1 MTFQVDFEPIGR
13 RVKCNAGATL
23 LNAAQEAGVM
33 LTAICGG
40 EGSCGRCIVRVMSGE
55 VSPPNDT
62 EVSELGRDDVAA
74 GWRLACQSAIAG
86 DVCVHVPPDSLV
98 TAQRTQTEG
107 QALAVEHAP
116 AVRAFDVRL
125 PLPTQ
130 EDLRSDAA
138 RLRDALPVGVAG
150 LEFDARVLQRLPDD
164 LRAWEFQASAFVRD
178 LHPTPP
184 QSRVFS
190 PCVAG
195 GVRGGQVIAVRPYGT
210 VPLGL
215 AVDIG
220 TTKLAAYLVD
230 LNTGETCA
238 TAGAMNPQIAY
249 GEDVMARI
257 SHAINHV
264 NGGEQLRAVIVQ
276 ALNQMAR
283 DLCAMA
289 RRDIGDRYAV
299 GDIADAVVVGNTA
312 MHHLFLGL
320 PVRQL
325 GLAPYV
331 AAESA
336 ALDWKARDIGLE
348 LAPGAYVHLL
358 PNIAGFVGADHVAML
373 LATGL
378 AEREGVVL
386 GMDIG
391 TNTEVSLRARGR
403 HLSCSTASGPAF
415 EGAHIR
421 HGMRAAPGAIEKVSI
436 HGGHV
441 RIKTVD
447 DAPAVGLCGSGIL
460 DLVAQLFHAG
470 VINSRGAMRAEGE
483 NPRVRRGDHGLE
495 FIVVPGHENGGREI
509 TFSRADISEIQLA
522 KGAMRAGVNILL
534 RHAGVAEADI
544 DEVIIAGAFGTYL
557 DAQSGL
563 DIGMFP
569 RVERRKIRQV
579 GNAAGAGARMALL
592 SVAQR
597 EHAIQIARQIEYIEL
612 TAEKEFQS
620 EFARALLLE

>member
-13 RVKCNAGATL
+13 RVMCNADATL
-23 LNAAQEAGVM
+23 LDAAQEAGVM

-62 EVSELGRDDVAA
+62 EVFELGHDDVAA
-74 GWRLACQSAIAG
+74 GWRLACQTAIAG
-86 DVCVHVPPDSLV
+86 DVRVHVPPDSLV

-107 QALAVEHAP
+107 QAIAVEHAP

-125 PLPTQ
+125 APPMQ

-138 RLRDALPVGVAG
+138 RLRDALPVGGAG
-150 LEFDARVLQRLPDD
+150 LEFDARVLRRLPDD
-164 LRAWEFQASAFVRD
+164 LRAWEFQASAFVRK
-178 LHPTPP
+178 TE
-184 QSRVFS
+184 
-190 PCVAG
+190 
-195 GVRGGQVIAVRPYGT
+195 VIAVRPYGT

-230 LNTGETCA
+230 LNSGETCA

-257 SHAINHV
+257 SHAINHA
-264 NGGEQLRAVIVQ
+264 NGGEQLRAAIVE
-276 ALNQMAR
+276 ALNHMAR
-283 DLCAMA
+283 DLCAKA
-289 RRDIGDRYAV
+289 RRDVA
-299 GDIADAVVVGNTA
+299 DIADAVAVGNTA

-336 ALDWKARDIGLE
+336 ALDWKACDIGLE
-348 LAPGAYVHLL
+348 FAPGAYVHLL

-415 EGAHIR
+415 EGAHIL

-436 HGGHV
+436 HDGHV
-441 RIKTVD
+441 HIKTVND
-447 DAPAVGLCGSGIL
+447 YPAIGLCGSGIL

-470 VINSRGAMRAEGE
+470 VINSRGAMQQH
-483 NPRVRRGDHGLE
+483 PRVRRGDHGLE
-495 FIVVPGHENGGREI
+495 FVVVPGHENSGREI
-509 TFSRADISEIQLA
+509 TFSRADVSEIQLA

-534 RHAGVAEADI
+534 QHAGVTEADI

-569 RVERRKIRQV
+569 RVERHKIRQV

-597 EHAIQIARQIEYIEL
+597 EHAIQIAQRIEYIEL
-612 TAEKEFQS
+612 TSEKDFQS
-620 EFARALLLE
+620 EFARALLLDA

>member
-1 MTFQVDFEPIGR
+1 MTFQVDFQPIGR
-13 RVKCNAGATL
+13 RVMCSAGATL
-23 LNAAQEAGVM
+23 LDAAQEAGVM

-62 EVSELGRDDVAA
+62 ETFELGRDDVAD
-74 GWRLACQSAIAG
+74 GWRLACQTAIAG
-86 DVCVHVPPDSLV
+86 DVRVHVPPDSLV

-107 QALAVEHAP
+107 QAIAVEHAP

-125 PLPTQ
+125 APPTQ
-130 EDLRSDAA
+130 DDLRSDAA
-138 RLRDALPVGVAG
+138 RLRDALPNGVAG
-150 LEFDARVLQRLPDD
+150 LEFDARVLRRLPDD
-164 LRAWEFQASAFVRD
+164 LRAWEFQTSAFVRK
-178 LHPTPP
+178 TK
-184 QSRVFS
+184 
-190 PCVAG
+190 
-195 GVRGGQVIAVRPYGT
+195 VIAVRPYGT
-210 VPLGL
+210 TPLGL

-230 LNTGETCA
+230 LDSGETCA

-264 NGGEQLRAVIVQ
+264 NGGEQLRAAIVQ

-283 DLCAMA
+283 DLCATA
-289 RRDIGDRYAV
+289 RRDVA
-299 GDIADAVVVGNTA
+299 DIADAVIVGNTA

-348 LAPGAYVHLL
+348 FAPGAYVHLL

-436 HGGHV
+436 HDGHV
-441 RIKTVD
+441 HIKTVD
-447 DAPAVGLCGSGIL
+447 DEPAVGLCGSGIL

-470 VINSRGAMRAEGE
+470 VINSRGAMQQ
-483 NPRVRRGDHGLE
+483 NPRVRCGDHGLE
-495 FIVVPGHENGGREI
+495 FIVVPGNENGGREI
-509 TFSRADISEIQLA
+509 TFSRADVSEIQLA

-534 RHAGVAEADI
+534 QHAGVTEADI

-569 RVERRKIRQV
+569 RVERHKIHQV

-592 SVAQR
+592 SGAQR
-597 EHAIQIARQIEYIEL
+597 EHAIQIAQRIEYIEL
-612 TAEKEFQS
+612 TSEKDFQS
-620 EFARALLLE
+620 EFARALLLDA

>member
-13 RVKCNAGATL
+13 RVTCNAGATL
-23 LNAAQEAGVM
+23 LDAAQEAGVM

-62 EVSELGRDDVAA
+62 EVFELGRDDVAA
-74 GWRLACQSAIAG
+74 GWRLACQTAIAG
-86 DVCVHVPPDSLV
+86 DVRVHVPPDSLV

-107 QALAVEHAP
+107 QAIAVEHAP

-138 RLRDALPVGVAG
+138 RLRAALPVGGAG
-150 LEFDARVLQRLPDD
+150 LEFDARVLRRLPDD

-178 LHPTPP
+178 PRPAPP
-184 QSRVFS
+184 REMHVT
-190 PCVAG
+190 G
-195 GVRGGQVIAVRPYGT
+195 EGQIIAVRPYGT

-220 TTKLAAYLVD
+220 TTKLAAYLVNLD
-230 LNTGETCA
+230 SGETCA
-238 TAGAMNPQIAY
+238 TIGAMNPQIAY

-264 NGGEQLRAVIVQ
+264 SGGEQLRAAIVQ

-283 DLCAMA
+283 DLCATA
-289 RRDIGDRYAV
+289 RRDVA
-299 GDIADAVVVGNTA
+299 DIADAVVVGNTA

-336 ALDWKARDIGLE
+336 ALDWKAHDIGLE
-348 LAPGAYVHLL
+348 FAPGAYVHLL
-358 PNIAGFVGADHVAML
+358 PNIAGFVGADHVAMV

-378 AEREGVVL
+378 AERDGIVL

-421 HGMRAAPGAIEKVSI
+421 HGMRAAPGAIEQVSI
-436 HGGHV
+436 HDGHV
-441 RIKTVD
+441 HIKTVD
-447 DAPAVGLCGSGIL
+447 DEPAVGLCGSGIL

-470 VINSRGAMRAEGE
+470 VINSRGAMQQ

-495 FIVVPGHENGGREI
+495 FVVVPGNENGGREI
-509 TFSRADISEIQLA
+509 TFSRADVSEIQLA

-534 RHAGVAEADI
+534 QHAGVTEADI

-569 RVERRKIRQV
+569 RVERHKIRQV

>member
-1 MTFQVDFEPIGR
+1 MTFQVDLQPIGR
-13 RVKCNAGATL
+13 RVTCNAGATL
-23 LNAAQEAGVM
+23 LDAAQEAGVM

-62 EVSELGRDDVAA
+62 ETLELGRDDVAA
-74 GWRLACQSAIAG
+74 GWRLACQTAIAG
-86 DVCVHVPPDSLV
+86 DVRVHVPPDSLV

-107 QALAVEHAP
+107 QAIAVEHAP

-138 RLRDALPVGVAG
+138 RLRDALPAGGAG
-150 LEFDARVLQRLPDD
+150 LEFDACVLRRLPDD
-164 LRAWEFQASAFVRD
+164 LRACEFQASTFVRAP
-178 LHPTPP
+178 HPTPP
-184 QSRVFS
+184 PSRVFS

-195 GVRGGQVIAVRPYGT
+195 GVREGQVIAVRPYGT
-210 VPLGL
+210 TPLGL

-230 LNTGETCA
+230 LNSGETLA

-257 SHAINHV
+257 SHAISHAS
-264 NGGEQLRAVIVQ
+264 GGEQLRAAIVQ

-283 DLCAMA
+283 DLCAQVK
-289 RRDIGDRYAV
+289 RDVGDRYAV

-336 ALDWKARDIGLE
+336 ALNWKARDLGLE
-348 LAPGAYVHLL
+348 IAPGAYVHLL

-378 AEREGVVL
+378 AEREGIVL

-421 HGMRAAPGAIEKVSI
+421 HGMRAAPGAIEQVSI
-436 HGGHV
+436 HDGHV
-441 RIKTVD
+441 HIKTVD
-447 DAPAVGLCGSGIL
+447 DAPAIGLCGSGIL
-460 DLVAQLFHAG
+460 DLVAQLLHAG
-470 VINSRGAMRAEGE
+470 VINSRGAMQQ
-483 NPRVRRGDHGLE
+483 NPHVRRGDHGLE

-534 RHAGVAEADI
+534 QHAGVTEADI

>member
-13 RVKCNAGATL
+13 RVTCNAGATL
-23 LNAAQEAGVM
+23 LDAAQEAGVM

-62 EVSELGRDDVAA
+62 EMFELGRDDVAA
-74 GWRLACQSAIAG
+74 GWRLACQTVIAG
-86 DVCVHVPPDSLV
+86 DVRVHVPPDSLV

-107 QALAVEHAP
+107 QAIAVEHAP
-116 AVRAFDVRL
+116 AVRAFDLRL

-138 RLRDALPVGVAG
+138 RLRDALPTGGAG
-150 LEFDARVLQRLPDD
+150 LEFDARVLRRLPDD
-164 LRAWEFQASAFVRD
+164 LRAWGFQASAFIRK
-178 LHPTPP
+178 TK
-184 QSRVFS
+184 
-190 PCVAG
+190 
-195 GVRGGQVIAVRPYGT
+195 VINVRPFGT

-230 LNTGETCA
+230 LNSGETLS

-257 SHAINHV
+257 SHAISHA
-264 NGGEQLRAVIVQ
+264 GGSEQLRVAIVE

-283 DLCAMA
+283 DLCATA
-289 RRDIGDRYAV
+289 RRDVA
-299 GDIADAVVVGNTA
+299 DIADAVIVGNTA

-348 LAPGAYVHLL
+348 FAPGAYVHLL

-378 AEREGVVL
+378 AEHDGVVL

-403 HLSCSTASGPAF
+403 HWTCSTASGPAF

-436 HGGHV
+436 HDGHV
-441 RIKTVD
+441 HIKTVND
-447 DAPAVGLCGSGIL
+447 YPAIGLCGSGIL

-470 VINSRGAMRAEGE
+470 VINSRGAMQQH
-483 NPRVRRGDHGLE
+483 PRVRRGDHGLE
-495 FIVVPGHENGGREI
+495 FVVVPGHENSGREI
-509 TFSRADISEIQLA
+509 TFSRADVSEIQLA

-534 RHAGVAEADI
+534 QHAGVTEADI

-569 RVERRKIRQV
+569 RVERHKIRQV

-597 EHAIQIARQIEYIEL
+597 EHAIQIAQRIEYVEL
-612 TAEKEFQS
+612 TSEKDFQS
-620 EFARALLLE
+620 EFARALLLDS

>member
-1 MTFQVDFEPIGR
+1 MTFEVDFEPMGR
-13 RVKCNAGATL
+13 RVTCNAGATL
-23 LNAAQEAGVM
+23 LDAAQEAGVM

-62 EVSELGRDDVAA
+62 EMFELGRDDVAA
-74 GWRLACQSAIAG
+74 GWRLACRTAIAS
-86 DVCVHVPPDSLV
+86 DVRVHVPADSLV

-107 QALAVEHAP
+107 QAIAVEHAP
-116 AVRAFDVRL
+116 AVRAFDLRL

-138 RLRDALPVGVAG
+138 RLRDALPTGGAG
-150 LEFDARVLQRLPDD
+150 LEFDARVLRRLPDD

-178 LHPTPP
+178 PRPAPLA
-184 QSRVFS
+184 SREM
-190 PCVAG
+190 CMTG
-195 GVRGGQVIAVRPYGT
+195 EGQIIAVRPYGT
-210 VPLGL
+210 VPLGM
-215 AVDIG
+215 AVDLG

-230 LNTGETCA
+230 LNSGETLA

-257 SHAINHV
+257 SHAISHAG
-264 NGGEQLRAVIVQ
+264 GGEQLRAAIVE

-283 DLCAMA
+283 DLCTQVK
-289 RRDIGDRYAV
+289 RDVA
-299 GDIADAVVVGNTA
+299 DIADAVVVGNTA

-336 ALDWKARDIGLE
+336 ALDWKAREIGLGF
-348 LAPGAYVHLL
+348 APGAYVHLL

-378 AEREGVVL
+378 AERDGVVL

-403 HLSCSTASGPAF
+403 HWACSTASGPAF
-415 EGAHIR
+415 EGAHIQ

-436 HGGHV
+436 HDGHV
-441 RIKTVD
+441 HIKTVND
-447 DAPAVGLCGSGIL
+447 YPAVGLCGSGIL

-483 NPRVRRGDHGLE
+483 HPRVRRGDHGLE

-509 TFSRADISEIQLA
+509 TFSRADVSEIQLA

-534 RHAGVAEADI
+534 QHAGVTEADI

-569 RVERRKIRQV
+569 RVERHKIRQV

-597 EHAIQIARQIEYIEL
+597 EHAIQIAQRIEYVEL
-612 TAEKEFQS
+612 TSEKDFQS

>member
-1 MTFQVDFEPIGR
+1 MTFEVDFEPIGR
-13 RVKCNAGATL
+13 RVMCNAGATL
-23 LNAAQEAGVM
+23 LDAAQQAGVM

-55 VSPPNDT
+55 VSPPNNI
-62 EVSELGRDDVAA
+62 EISELGHDDVAA
-74 GWRLACQSAIAG
+74 GWRLACQTIIASN
-86 DVCVHVPPDSLV
+86 VRVHVPPDSLV

-107 QALAVEHAP
+107 QALAVEHDP

-125 PLPTQ
+125 TPPTQ
-130 EDLRSDAA
+130 DDLRSDAA
-138 RLRDALPVGVAG
+138 RLRDALPTGIAG
-150 LEFDARVLQRLPDD
+150 MEFDPLVLRHLPDD

-178 LHPTPP
+178 PHPNPP
-184 QSRVFS
+184 PSREMRVTRE
-190 PCVAG
+190 G
-195 GVRGGQVIAVRPYGT
+195 HVIAVRPYGT

-230 LNTGETCA
+230 LNTGQTLA

-257 SHAINHV
+257 SHAISRT
-264 NGGEQLRAVIVQ
+264 GGSEQLRTAIVE
-276 ALNQMAR
+276 ALSHMAR
-283 DLCAMA
+283 DLCAQVQ
-289 RRDIGDRYAV
+289 RDV
-299 GDIADAVVVGNTA
+299 TDIADAVVVGNTA

-331 AAESA
+331 PAESA

-348 LAPGAYVHLL
+348 FAPGTYVHLL

-378 AEREGVVL
+378 AERDGVVL

-391 TNTEVSLRARGR
+391 TNTEVSLRALGQ
-403 HLSCSTASGPAF
+403 HWACSTASGPAF

-436 HGGHV
+436 HDGHV
-441 RIKTVD
+441 HIKTVND
-447 DAPAVGLCGSGIL
+447 WPPIGLCGSGIL

-470 VINSRGAMRAEGE
+470 VINSRGAMLAEGE
-483 NPRVRRGDHGLE
+483 HPRVRRGDHGLE
-495 FIVVPGHENGGREI
+495 FIVVPGDENSGREI
-509 TFSRADISEIQLA
+509 TFSRADVSEIQLA
-522 KGAMRAGVNILL
+522 KGAMRAGVNVLL
-534 RHAGVAEADI
+534 QHAGVTEADI

-569 RVERRKIRQV
+569 RVERHKIRQV

-592 SVAQR
+592 SMTQRERAVQIAQR
-597 EHAIQIARQIEYIEL
+597 VQYVEL
-612 TAEKEFQS
+612 TSEKDFQS
-620 EFARALLLE
+620 EFAGALLLDS

>member
-13 RVKCNAGATL
+13 RVTCNAGATL
-23 LNAAQEAGVM
+23 LDAAQEAGVM

-40 EGSCGRCIVRVMSGE
+40 EGSCGHCIVRVMSGE
-55 VSPPNDT
+55 VSPPNQT
-62 EVSELGRDDVAA
+62 EMSELGRDDVAA
-74 GWRLACQSAIAG
+74 GWRLACQTTIAS
-86 DVCVHVPPDSLV
+86 DVRVHVPPDSLV

-107 QALAVEHAP
+107 QAIAVKHDP

-125 PLPTQ
+125 TPPTQ

-138 RLRDALPVGVAG
+138 RLRDALPAGDAG
-150 LEFDARVLQRLPDD
+150 LEFDPRVLRRLSDD
-164 LRAWEFQASAFVRD
+164 LRAWEFQASAFVRGP
-178 LHPTPP
+178 HPAPP
-184 QSRVFS
+184 PSREKRMT
-190 PCVAG
+190 G
-195 GVRGGQVIAVRPYGT
+195 EGQIIAVRPYGT

-230 LNTGETCA
+230 LNSGETLA
-238 TAGAMNPQIAY
+238 TAGTMNPQIAY

-257 SHAINHV
+257 SHAVSHTG
-264 NGGEQLRAVIVQ
+264 GGEQLRAVIVE
-276 ALNQMAR
+276 ALNHMAR
-283 DLCAMA
+283 DLCAQVQ
-289 RRDIGDRYAV
+289 RDVA
-299 GDIADAVVVGNTA
+299 DIADAVIVGNTA

-348 LAPGAYVHLL
+348 FAPGAYVHLL

-373 LATGL
+373 LATRL
-378 AEREGVVL
+378 AERDGVVL

-403 HLSCSTASGPAF
+403 HWACSTASGPAF

-436 HGGHV
+436 HDGHV
-441 RIKTVD
+441 HIKTVD
-447 DAPAVGLCGSGIL
+447 DWPAIGLCGSGIL
-460 DLVAQLFHAG
+460 DLVAQLFRAG
-470 VINSRGAMRAEGE
+470 VINSRGAMLAEGE
-483 NPRVRRGDHGLE
+483 HPRVRRGDHGPE
-495 FIVVPGHENGGREI
+495 FVVVPGHENGGREI
-509 TFSRADISEIQLA
+509 TFSRADVSEIQLA

-534 RHAGVAEADI
+534 QHAGVTEADI

-569 RVERRKIRQV
+569 RVERQKIRQV

-597 EHAIQIARQIEYIEL
+597 ERAIQIAKQIEYIEL